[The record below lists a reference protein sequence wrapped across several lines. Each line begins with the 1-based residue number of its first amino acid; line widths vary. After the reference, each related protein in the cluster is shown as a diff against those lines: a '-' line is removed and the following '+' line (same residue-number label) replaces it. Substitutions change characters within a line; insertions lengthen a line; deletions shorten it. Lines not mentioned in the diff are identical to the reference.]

1 MQGFDDQKFKIL
13 TAAKIFKFF
22 LDQFTIFLSIELHT
36 EEAFSPQNKTSSTS
50 KHEIFK

>member
-13 TAAKIFKFF
+13 TAEKIFKFF

-36 EEAFSPQNKTSSTS
+36 GFPSFRRSLQPS
-50 KHEIFK
+50 K